1 MSQATHTV
9 SMAPRTERGKRL
21 AYHDGYEYR
30 FAEHSAD
37 GERSFW
43 RCTRR
48 GCSAR
53 AVGPNESTTVAP
65 RAGGKP
71 HSHPPEPSKQEV
83 RSRIAIAKGSGGNDS
98 GRSTRSIV
106 QEVNRGLEEE
116 QLNLMPARSTM
127 MRNINNSC
135 SIKGFSEANSRDA
148 IKIVLPEE
156 LVSFQ
161 DDFEAGAQNA
171 ARTVWPAVKIRSCLF
186 HLSQSVWRKV
196 QALGLQQ
203 LYADE
208 TEVRRAI
215 RSLSALAFLKPDE
228 VSLGFDEIK
237 RSAPMDIP
245 PLNDLFE
252 YFNDTYIGSN
262 EIARFTVEDWN
273 VHDTRYR
280 INPSEGIAVRARIK
294 KYLRVDKII
303 QETVELFDA
312 TDAGSRSYVQH
323 LGVFQNALCK
333 Y

>member
-1 MSQATHTV
+1 
-9 SMAPRTERGKRL
+9 MAPRTERGKRL

-161 DDFEAGAQNA
+161 DGSSFL
-171 ARTVWPAVKIRSCLF
+171 LF
-186 HLSQSVWRKV
+186 DSRASQPNRDIFFVFGS
-196 QALGLQQ
+196 Q
-203 LYADE
+203 
-208 TEVRRAI
+208 
-215 RSLSALAFLKPDE
+215 RSLQ
-228 VSLGFDEIK
+228 
-237 RSAPMDIP
+237 RMR
-245 PLNDLFE
+245 E
-252 YFNDTYIGSN
+252 YRDCRAWDQPCYIYDG
-262 EIARFTVEDWN
+262 
-273 VHDTRYR
+273 
-280 INPSEGIAVRARIK
+280 
-294 KYLRVDKII
+294 L
-303 QETVELFDA
+303 
-312 TDAGSRSYVQH
+312 
-323 LGVFQNALCK
+323 
-333 Y
+333 